1 MDGLNKEVQYRT
13 AKWIFTNMLRNGQIS
28 MEEYEKLHI
37 QLLDRFDPPMRCL
50 ETPGFYVQEVQ
61 DEDL

>member
-1 MDGLNKEVQYRT
+1 MDGLDKEVQYRT

-28 MEEYEKLHI
+28 MEEYEELRI

-50 ETPGFYVQEVQ
+50 ETPGLYVQGVQ